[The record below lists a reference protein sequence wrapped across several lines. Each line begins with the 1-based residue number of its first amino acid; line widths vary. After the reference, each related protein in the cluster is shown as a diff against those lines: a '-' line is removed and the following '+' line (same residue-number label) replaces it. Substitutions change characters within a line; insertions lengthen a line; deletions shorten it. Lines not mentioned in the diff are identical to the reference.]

1 MLERCR
7 NVRREEMEITNE
19 NGYSIR
25 VVPHPSSA
33 VACELF
39 NWVYRS
45 DVEDRKTVIVFPN
58 SWRDIYVSVAEMC
71 NRNNISAR
79 NIHAFCMDEWADEDG
94 NVAPITYGPSLGG
107 HFLREFYLS
116 FREDLR
122 PPLKQMHY
130 YTNEN
135 IGCYSDLIDE
145 TGDGGADLII
155 SATGWIGHTAFIDP
169 QTKAFQADSLEE
181 FLTLKAGFVDNH
193 RLTVIQNSG
202 GYGAGGPS
210 ITRRATPFPSGRETS
225 SMQEITWSVMIS
237 ATAAATAPGSGWSPG
252 CSSTALFPLM
262 YPRPSISSPKA
273 PFMSAKRWR
282 GPLNR
287 WTLSR
292 SERRFIALSAFPGG
306 KAIDRDL
313 ISSVRSRVWQAPGNG
328 RFFASWHHCQGRIVL
343 KKRMLRCTLNML
355 PPWGGKR
362 RKRYADLRTAKT
374 VFGGLPR
381 ASWRPQSLL
390 AAVICAARFAIMRC
404 WSRD

>member
-1 MLERCR
+1 MNRSLFDFSPAAWLPVQDREVLERCR

-169 QTKAFQADSLEE
+169 QTKAFQADNLEE

-202 GYGAGGPS
+202 GYGAGDLYHTPRYSVSIGPRDVIHARDHLERHDLGYCGGYSSWERMVSRLQLYGPVS
-210 ITRRATPFPSGRETS
+210 INVPASIYQLTKGTIYVSEEMA
-225 SMQEITWSVMIS
+225 
-237 ATAAATAPGSGWSPG
+237 
-252 CSSTALFPLM
+252 
-262 YPRPSISSPKA
+262 RPIEP
-273 PFMSAKRWR
+273 M
-282 GPLNR
+282 
-287 WTLSR
+287 
-292 SERRFIALSAFPGG
+292 
-306 KAIDRDL
+306 DL
-313 ISSVRSRVWQAPGNG
+313 IA
-328 RFFASWHHCQGRIVL
+328 F
-343 KKRMLRCTLNML
+343 
-355 PPWGGKR
+355 
-362 RKRYADLRTAKT
+362 
-374 VFGGLPR
+374 
-381 ASWRPQSLL
+381 
-390 AAVICAARFAIMRC
+390 
-404 WSRD
+404 

>member
-1 MLERCR
+1 MNRSLFDFSPAAWLPVQDREVLERCR

-202 GYGAGGPS
+202 GYGAGDLYHTPRYSVSIGPRDV
-210 ITRRATPFPSGRETS
+210 IHARDHLERHDLGYCGGYS
-225 SMQEITWSVMIS
+225 SWERMIS
-237 ATAAATAPGSGWSPG
+237 WLQLYGPVSINVPASIYQLTKGTIYVSEEMA
-252 CSSTALFPLM
+252 
-262 YPRPSISSPKA
+262 RPIEP
-273 PFMSAKRWR
+273 M
-282 GPLNR
+282 
-287 WTLSR
+287 
-292 SERRFIALSAFPGG
+292 
-306 KAIDRDL
+306 DL
-313 ISSVRSRVWQAPGNG
+313 IA
-328 RFFASWHHCQGRIVL
+328 F
-343 KKRMLRCTLNML
+343 
-355 PPWGGKR
+355 
-362 RKRYADLRTAKT
+362 
-374 VFGGLPR
+374 
-381 ASWRPQSLL
+381 
-390 AAVICAARFAIMRC
+390 
-404 WSRD
+404 